1 MDASDIEVAVPKSPL
16 QPSRCAVL
24 LKALAEP
31 ERLRIIDLLRTGP
44 RTVGELAEELKSE
57 FVNVSHHLTILRNA
71 GLVKSTKQGRF
82 VISSLAP
89 GLLQSSIGDP
99 DFLNLGCC
107 RLELP
112 STPEANPESADGK
125 R

>member
-1 MDASDIEVAVPKSPL
+1 M
-16 QPSRCAVL
+16 

-31 ERLRIIDLLRTGP
+31 ERLRIIDLLRAGP
-44 RTVGELAEELKSE
+44 RTVGEIADELGSE

-71 GLVKSTKQGRF
+71 GLVKSSKRGRF

-89 GLLQSSIGDP
+89 GLLQSNTGDL

-112 STPEANPESADGK
+112 NTSASRAESANHEP
-125 R
+125 